1 MILHTSYKY
10 KCYIYNINLG
20 NKKKMSNI
28 ELSPEIVNEIE
39 FYVSSDLDV
48 SGLSISGVARLAGVD
63 RKTIS
68 QLVNLL
74 DNPGEKMVVKSLQ
87 PFVGK
92 VFTPGAIGVNNAK
105 IVNAKAA
112 SRIIRYYAYES
123 KQACN
128 EIAKNSYDKFAEIGI
143 DNWIKNIIGISN
155 NNNNTQV
162 IEMLSTLI
170 GKVDR
175 LETVTT
181 EYNRIRGNTSVVFPN
196 LDKMLEDLKEQE
208 LPQLTSGVEISL
220 NQWLLS
226 KGMMLDRSSKHRL
239 SLLVSETYKTTTGKK
254 PHKKTIKLSKGR
266 YQPNTCV
273 YKEEEFP
280 ILEMSLR
287 KLLGI
292 I

>member
-1 MILHTSYKY
+1 
-10 KCYIYNINLG
+10 
-20 NKKKMSNI
+20 MSNI
-28 ELSPEIVNEIE
+28 ELSPQIINDIE
-39 FYVSSDLDV
+39 FYVSSDETV
-48 SGLSISGVARLAGVD
+48 MGLSISGLSRLCGVP
-63 RKTIS
+63 RKTLS
-68 QLVNLL
+68 DQLANI
-74 DNPGEKMVVKSLQ
+74 NEPGEKKLPETLQ
-87 PFVGK
+87 PLAGK
-92 VFTPGAIGVNNAK
+92 VFTLAVSSVNGAK
-105 IVNAKAA
+105 IIDSKAA

-123 KQACN
+123 KN
-128 EIAKNSYDKFAEIGI
+128 TTPTAKASYDKFAEIGI
-143 DNWIKNIIGISN
+143 NTWIKEVTGCA
-155 NNNNTQV
+155 NTQNQQQV
-162 IEMLSTLI
+162 VGLLTQLIE
-170 GKVDR
+170 KVDR

-181 EYNRIRGNTSVVFPN
+181 EYNNIRGNTSVVFPN

-220 NQWLLS
+220 NQWLLT

-254 PHKKTIKLSKGR
+254 PHKKTIKISKGR

-292 I
+292 N